1 MALYEV
7 VIVTGQNIAPEEVDK
22 ISEKLIKITTDNDG
36 SLISQEYWGA
46 RKLAYKIKKHT
57 HGHYVLLN
65 IECIVK
71 TMEEIRRIIKI
82 DENII
87 RSNIFKLE
95 VKPTSPSR
103 LALSTTAKSYK
114 INKSLYQSN
123 QVDEIIEK
131 IVINY

>member
-7 VIVTGQNIAPEEVDK
+7 VVVTGQNITPEEVDK
-22 ISEKLIKITTDNDG
+22 ISEKLIKVTTDNNG
-36 SLISQEYWGA
+36 KLISQEYWGA

-65 IECIVK
+65 IDCLVK
-71 TMEEIRRIIKI
+71 TIEEIRRIIKI

-95 VKPTSPSR
+95 AKPTSPSR

-114 INKSLYQSN
+114 ANKSLYQRN
-123 QVDEIIEK
+123 QIDEIIEK